1 MPNTI
6 DERIVEMQFDNK
18 NFEKN
23 IKQSLNSLE
32 QLDKALEMKDATKG
46 FENLERAA
54 NSIDLSKLERAADV
68 IEKRFSTAGIA
79 GAALINKAVNGLV
92 DGVVGLGKKVVNLA
106 KTGGISR
113 AMKLEHA
120 QFMLTGLLKDAN
132 AAAAIVSGPV
142 NNAVKGTAYG
152 LDAAANA
159 AAQLAASGVT
169 DMQEMEKVL
178 KGIAG
183 VASMTGSEFEDI
195 SQIFTTV
202 AGQGKVM
209 TRQLRQIEARGLNA
223 AATIAKSL
231 DTTESAVRE
240 MVKDGEISFKIFSDA
255 MADAFGEQAKKA
267 NETFEGALKN
277 VRAALSRIGAKV
289 ATPSLEAMRWLLVE
303 CIDFVDKLNIKLSSG
318 IIPEINKIIDR
329 ISVFAYEL
337 LHDARS
343 MEFVEGVLTNILKI
357 FHLFS
362 DLLDPLSMAMK
373 DVFPGSLIDN
383 LIAFNDGFGKLL
395 DKLKLTEQQ
404 STYLAHIFRGIL
416 DILDLA
422 LMAIEGIFNISLPGL
437 GKLFDATD
445 SLSTKLLK
453 IGAFIGVL
461 IDRFHDFVKSGEF
474 VSSVL
479 SKLGGLFGFVGSHIP
494 SILSILKTAII
505 VIGGI
510 LYVIGNAIYE
520 IGLAVKNTINYLK
533 KLKPVQDALAVTKD
547 ALEWVGDKLLK
558 VANALGIAIGYI
570 VTQIHRLAQG
580 DVAGVFEDLKN
591 AIDPLGVLFDKATAA
606 VLSFFDVFKK
616 NKQVTDG
623 IEKVTKK
630 FDNNMA
636 YAVNAPGARNFVLTR
651 DQGVKEITAQENLL
665 KTAEKNFA
673 DAATG
678 IKSKMEDLITVGNLF
693 SLAFGAAIVVTLV
706 NVAKA
711 IGRVSRMFRSFGRI
725 GDSISYFLQSLAV
738 GVNAFAL
745 TQVAVAIGAIA
756 TSIFLLTKFCEPQ
769 KVLASAG
776 AIAALMAAM
785 VGIVA
790 LMKFD
795 IFKTAVGRFQV
806 AASGFIAFAGS
817 IVLLIFALRKIYDI
831 AGDTGRLLKAVFG
844 LVAVIAA
851 MGGIVALMGS
861 IHGRFAVSWKGALA
875 LIEIATAMYAMAV
888 TLEKLGSV
896 DLEKAYKALPLI
908 TAILAEF
915 AVIMVASTVV
925 FSPVAGLGAMGM
937 AAAILI
943 FMKGLGQIAE
953 INPKVLDQ
961 ALQIVNAIGN
971 WIRDV
976 AIVLGIALTF
986 RAAFEAAEAGFTWLS
1001 AKLQGI
1007 TSGWKSMFVGLN
1019 KGLKHLGDGAAIAL
1033 MVTGVAASILLIANA
1048 IIALGKLKPEEL
1060 EQGVEVCAAIGLA
1073 VVGLVTW
1080 ITRMGVELANRV
1092 HAKETIVETM
1102 VSISALL
1109 LSLAASIKVIST
1121 IPETDVWRSVGVVAT
1136 MSALMVGIMALLS
1149 VINRKIGPMISV
1161 SIATIGALS
1170 LFLLTMSA
1178 SLALLSLIAKDNDSY
1193 GAALAG
1199 LFVVSVGMML
1209 ILVGL
1214 GQMAPFTVAAT
1225 VSVGLISVL
1234 LLSMAAMFKIMD
1246 GIDTE
1251 KAQTNVDNMFKV
1263 LATISVVVGAIAILQ
1278 YLSAGTAAVAIA
1290 AAEAVVEG
1298 LVLILAS
1305 LAGVGILLS
1314 QINAEGLKATFQ
1326 TIADAVDIFTDAI
1339 AKLGARLMSE
1349 EYQAIIA
1356 GGTGLYFFAQILEVL
1371 ALAAVGFGAAAVLF
1385 GEAAYLFGNGIKALA
1400 EGIKT
1405 LQNVDVTVISNQIGR
1420 FAESCKGINQNAPG
1434 LFLSAAA
1441 LGSFGVGLGVFSLAA
1456 MLAVEAVEKFA
1467 KADLSGLAGNL
1478 TEVANAVHEFANA
1491 LGLLGA
1497 GILAG
1502 IIVALGALGLVLLP
1516 LAGGILAVAL
1526 AVGVFGGAVYILV
1539 GGLNSVVELITT
1551 VTEYFAKMGENLDKA
1566 AQAIQNLGRTS
1577 VQDIYAAL
1585 IQNADML
1592 KDAGAVLVQKVAD
1605 GFKEGIDE
1613 SFNPAITDAANYV
1626 VTGFTNAIDAQKQ
1639 KSYQSG
1645 VNFAKGFLDGLTG
1658 NAGLDENSPSKKTE
1672 KAGVYAG
1679 EGFTN
1684 AVSAQSILSILSS
1697 AGANWAVELL
1707 NGLSDKLSAL
1717 FPGIMD
1723 QVSQMVNSIAAMFDS
1738 VGAEVE
1744 DKYGIKNT
1752 WYGSKRMYNQ
1762 LKSGT
1767 LEYHGPGGDYG
1778 VKSGRRVE
1786 STIQSRANNTAS
1798 IYNSIKAIN
1807 AESEALGGNSKA
1819 AGKNSKAKEENE
1831 EANDGKT
1838 EAIDEETE
1846 SLGEEEQATNDNEE
1860 ALRAMA
1866 EEIEVVTEKYKE
1878 LNAWTGW
1885 VNKFKF
1891 TNKMFNTMGQ
1901 AWSKAFKDIKRA
1913 SDGTEEVI
1921 KHNYHEI
1928 SGYFNDARDTIP
1940 KTTAKIAKGL
1950 YAFDETSGKMEK
1962 KYTKRLKKVSGSL
1975 KSITKQVQKSGK
1987 MIAKVYEGY
1996 AKVYTKAGNGKV
2008 DKMVVRL
2015 TKNVKNLGKW
2025 VKSAKDFV
2033 NSFNDDV
2040 KGAQYVEDFTE
2051 NLRKIENF
2059 FVKRQ
2064 NMPKKVQDYLGNILS
2079 YFNKDFKQ
2087 SMNLMAKQIDGIGDY
2102 WKKGTQSTAYV
2113 ADAYTQLAATLYDG
2127 SEAANQYWTEIARMQ
2142 FLVENGLEPPEKLEE
2157 LYVGYLERAVEA
2169 LKEYKAQLD
2178 ETIAGQF
2185 NPFEQFDEK
2194 MEDQTKNLLDCLE
2207 SQIIGFERW
2216 GEGLQALSSRGA
2228 DFNLIK
2234 DLADQGVES
2243 YGIMKNLLSMT
2254 ASELALY
2261 NKYYRMIDTVKQK
2274 ASDSALAAV
2283 ANARTNAN
2291 LRAAAKS
2298 GKLSQKQMEKQRN
2311 IAKRMSD
2318 DIKSVAH
2325 AEVYYNQMSKK
2336 QEKEYLKTLT
2346 KRERKEY
2353 KKQKKAL
2360 KAAKA
2365 EEERLAAE
2373 EAARRAEEK
2382 RIQTIMDSIKNYESL
2397 INVINQYCNDAAVM
2411 ARVNE
2416 KLDATLSG
2424 VYKNLGKSTRV
2435 TKAWL
2440 AFGKQLGA
2448 EDGEDAESF
2457 FSNLQSVISSFRDGI
2472 KDALYDIKEA
2482 FTEFTKS
2489 SEKVDMAKLF
2499 ANNISQVRAST
2510 LFGQYIMQ
2518 LANMGYNSQVIEYIG
2533 KQFSSDRASALE
2545 MMTQMIAATKQEIT
2559 NMNNGISSLKNAMEK
2574 SMKLVDESVIR
2585 AQEDPE
2591 QAAFNQAQAAYQK
2604 AMKEWEKFTKED
2616 NFSIFNPKISHEH
2629 HELEEMLNR
2638 ARDLNAEL
2646 NKVTGTANKANVR
2659 GQMYDEYKSQVKQ
2672 ILKMTDL
2679 TTKQKV
2685 TAARELGKAYNIT
2698 ITSLKEY
2705 DRKIEDIRF
2714 QLANLQNSGQANS
2727 KISREYEDLKRQ
2739 LDKMISEREN
2749 SIAYQLDL
2757 LEKQYEAEKQAA
2769 EAAKNN
2775 AEAAYQEALN
2785 TWNAIKTERERLQSE
2800 YELQTAFENAL
2811 ITITM
2816 GIEKWDDLTALM
2828 KANGWTADWLQ
2839 RTYRKINSALAPVNK
2854 AITLAKKN
2862 FSGWNGKSK
2871 SVLSELGTIEE
2882 GFLRLASTLEATND
2896 ETGAFIDDL
2905 GTRLEEYRKTLY
2917 DTIKG
2922 QVSLFDEFKKFSGE
2936 KATTANKYLD
2946 NMQSQINGVKEW
2958 LTNLEKLAT
2967 MGVSGDV
2974 LKMFAEEG
2982 QGSFEKV
2989 AAFANATEE
2998 QIGELNAQYA
3008 EYMRLTEEAADR
3020 ALATVGA
3027 AFSDGAIK
3035 MQDEMIAKFKASGAK
3050 RIADAAYEAGIM
3062 VVTGVKDGI
3071 NAASPQIVY
3080 EIQGATQTINE
3091 TLSKTLTSSAI
3102 EESIRKGLNTMSG
3115 ALQNSVGVMV
3125 SDFLTGVTNT
3135 SVQKFKMAV
3144 DSCRAYVE
3152 ATLPTDWTI
3161 TIHVDTSEIDA
3172 AVARMNEAV
3181 AMTNFNAGQTSNT
3194 VTSSLANQQQAQVI
3208 GSQQPAAPNQTTVNY
3223 TQNNYSP
3230 KTLSRAEIYRQTQ
3243 NQLST
3248 ITGVVNSANG

>member
-159 AAQLAASGVT
+159 AAQLAASGIT
-169 DMQEMEKVL
+169 DMQQMEDVL

-231 DTTESAVRE
+231 NTTEAAVRE
-240 MVKDGEISFKIFSDA
+240 MVKDGEISFQIFSDA
-255 MADAFGEQAKKA
+255 MNNAFGEQAQKA

-277 VRAALSRIGAKV
+277 TKAALSRIGAKI
-289 ATPSLEAMRWLLVE
+289 ATPAFENMRKVLLHTMTFIDEVNKVLSESL
-303 CIDFVDKLNIKLSSG
+303 
-318 IIPEINKIIDR
+318 IPSINTVIDR
-329 ISVFAYEL
+329 IAVFAYDIITNAKTLDFVRGIVNNL
-337 LHDARS
+337 LKSFDLFKS
-343 MEFVEGVLTNILKI
+343 ILIPIKNA
-357 FHLFS
+357 LYN
-362 DLLDPLSMAMK
+362 
-373 DVFPGSLIDN
+373 VFPNTLIEN
-383 LIAFNDGFGKLL
+383 LISFNDAFGKVL
-395 DKLKLTEQQ
+395 DKLTLSYEKMR
-404 STYLAHIFRGIL
+404 YLEAIFTGVL
-416 DILDLA
+416 DILDLL
-422 LMAIEGIFNISLPGL
+422 LMAIEGIFNISIPGL
-437 GKLFDATD
+437 GKLFDGTDDVATKI
-445 SLSTKLLK
+445 LKL
-453 IGAFIGVL
+453 GAFIGHL
-461 IDRFHDFVKSGEF
+461 IDKFHDFVKSGEF

-533 KLKPVQDALAVTKD
+533 KLKPVQDALAVIKD
-547 ALEWVGDKLLK
+547 VLEWVGDKLLK

-591 AIDPLGVLFDKATAA
+591 AIDPLGGLFDKATTA

-711 IGRVSRMFRSFGRI
+711 ISRVSRMFRSFGRI

-806 AASGFIAFAGS
+806 AASGFMAFAGS
-817 IVLLIFALRKIYDI
+817 IVLVIFALRKIYDI

-875 LIEIATAMYAMAV
+875 LIEIAAAMYAMAV

-896 DLEKAYKALPLI
+896 NLEKAYKALPLI

-915 AVIMVASTVV
+915 AVIMVASTVA

-1007 TSGWKSMFVGLN
+1007 TIGWKSMFVGLN

-1199 LFVVSVGMML
+1199 LLVVSGGMML

-1385 GEAAYLFGNGIKALA
+1385 GEAAYLFGNGIKALS

-1434 LFLSAAA
+1434 LYASAAA
-1441 LGSFGVGLGVFSLAA
+1441 LGAFGLGLGVFSLAA

-1478 TEVANAVHEFANA
+1478 KEVANAVHEFANA

-1516 LAGGILAVAL
+1516 LGGGILAVAL

-1539 GGLNSVVELITT
+1539 GGLNSLVELITT
-1551 VTEYFAKMGENLDKA
+1551 ITEYFAKMGENLDKA
-1566 AQAIQNLGRTS
+1566 ATAIQNLGRTT

-1585 IQNADML
+1585 IQNADIL
-1592 KDAGAVLVQKVAD
+1592 KDAGSYLVQKVAD
-1605 GFKEGIDE
+1605 GFKEGLGEAFNSAVRDACTYAVDGFINEIDKNQTNIHNCGVKFAQYFLDGVKSQQALNEHSPSVAMALIASYAVLGFTNKIDE
-1613 SFNPAITDAANYV
+1613 SKPLAEGAGIGLGGRFIG
-1626 VTGFTNAIDAQKQ
+1626 GFGDTISEGLDKIGQM
-1639 KSYQSG
+1639 
-1645 VNFAKGFLDGLTG
+1645 VEEFLKKLKEEYESFMNNLTG
-1658 NAGLDENSPSKKTE
+1658 SGNKWLGSKWLDRELKNGE
-1672 KAGVYAG
+1672 KVYLGTGVGYG
-1679 EGFTN
+1679 TKSGKLTDN
-1684 AVSAQSILSILSS
+1684 TIS
-1697 AGANWAVELL
+1697 
-1707 NGLSDKLSAL
+1707 GLSRNTS
-1717 FPGIMD
+1717 
-1723 QVSQMVNSIAAMFDS
+1723 S
-1738 VGAEVE
+1738 VY
-1744 DKYGIKNT
+1744 D
-1752 WYGSKRMYNQ
+1752 
-1762 LKSGT
+1762 
-1767 LEYHGPGGDYG
+1767 
-1778 VKSGRRVE
+1778 
-1786 STIQSRANNTAS
+1786 
-1798 IYNSIKAIN
+1798 SIKALD
-1807 AESEALGGNSKA
+1807 AEGDALDKNSKKAGGNSKA
-1819 AGKNSKAKEENE
+1819 KKENE

-1846 SLGEEEQATNDNEE
+1846 SLGEETEATNDNEE

-1901 AWSKAFKDIKRA
+1901 AWSKSFKDIKRA

-1928 SGYFNDARDTIP
+1928 SGYFNDARDTIS

-2142 FLVENGLEPPEKLEE
+2142 FLVENGLESPEKLEE

-2194 MEDQTKNLLDCLE
+2194 IEDQTKNLLDCLE

-2336 QEKEYLKTLT
+2336 EEKEYLKTLT
-2346 KRERKEY
+2346 KKERKEY

-2472 KDALYDIKEA
+2472 KDALYDIKET

-2785 TWNAIKTERERLQSE
+2785 TWNAIQAERARLQRE

-2871 SVLSELGTIEE
+2871 SVLSELGAIEE

-3125 SDFLTGVTNT
+3125 SDFLTSVTNT

-3144 DSCRAYVE
+3144 DSCKAYVE
-3152 ATLPTDWTI
+3152 ATLPTDWNI

>member
-1 MPNTI
+1 MPNSVDT
-6 DERIVEMQFDNK
+6 RIVEMQFDNAK
-18 NFEKN
+18 FEKN
-23 IKQSLNSLE
+23 IRQSMNSLNE
-32 QLDKALEMKDATKG
+32 LDRALQMKDAGKG
-46 FENLERAA
+46 FNELEKNVNKVDFSKMEKSLSFLEYRASA
-54 NSIDLSKLERAADV
+54 VGMTMAKIIDKTTDKIGGLFSKIESMTIGQIKSGGMARA
-68 IEKRFSTAGIA
+68 
-79 GAALINKAVNGLV
+79 L
-92 DGVVGLGKKVVNLA
+92 
-106 KTGGISR
+106 
-113 AMKLEHA
+113 KLEHA
-120 QFMLTGLLKDAN
+120 NFMLDGILKDAEKVKD
-132 AAAAIVSGPV
+132 IMD
-142 NNAVKGTAYG
+142 NAVSPAVDGTAYG

-159 AAQLAASGVT
+159 ASQFVASGIQDVEKLKVALTGISGVAAMSGSEYEDIAQIFTKVAASGRMMGDEVMQLSVRGINAQAELAKYLHKT
-169 DMQEMEKVL
+169 VAEVQEMQK
-178 KGIAG
+178 KG
-183 VASMTGSEFEDI
+183 
-195 SQIFTTV
+195 Q
-202 AGQGKVM
+202 
-209 TRQLRQIEARGLNA
+209 
-223 AATIAKSL
+223 
-231 DTTESAVRE
+231 
-240 MVKDGEISFKIFSDA
+240 ISFEIFSNA
-255 MADAFGEQAKKA
+255 MNDAFGEQAKKA
-267 NETFEGALKN
+267 NETYTGAMSNLK
-277 VRAALSRIGAKV
+277 AALSRIGADF
-289 ATPSLEAMRWLLVE
+289 ATPYINNMRDIFNALRLTVNDVRKALQPIVKLYTDGITKLKNFIVEFTKNRDLVLTYTTAIKNVYLVINMLASALHTIRDGFIKAFPEGMIGIIAEASGRLTEFLYRLEFSKSTLEAFTDIFSGLFS
-303 CIDFVDKLNIKLSSG
+303 IIKLFGYLIGKLTGYSG
-318 IIPEINKIIDR
+318 PLLSGANDLLGLIVRILGVIGKLITMGTDFIINNTKSINVIKALKTALLLAVAAFIKIGSTIASFIKKAKDLP
-329 ISVFAYEL
+329 IVQDIFNGLYDAAVGLADFALPL
-337 LHDARS
+337 LAGAAGAVVS
-343 MEFVEGVLTNILKI
+343 AFSYLINLGKSG
-357 FHLFS
+357 FFS
-362 DLLDPLSMAMK
+362 DLFNKVTNKIKDFHNILSKGEGAVSSFANIFTGGFK
-373 DVFPGSLIDN
+373 KLPWTITACAKSIDEFKTSVGDTGKRGGLLGAILGISDVFTKLKDGALGIGTWLGDEAKKFGIARGLIVGTGAA
-383 LIAFNDGFGKLL
+383 LIAFLSQAAGLARNFKKAFAGIPDVISALKNNLNANIFDIKAKALILGLAVAIGSLTVAL
-395 DKLKLTEQQ
+395 VALSMVDSNKLKVAAGAL
-404 STYLAHIFRGIL
+404 SLVVAVMAAAGI
-416 DILDLA
+416 
-422 LMAIEGIFNISLPGL
+422 AINRLGGGFKGFQAVSIS
-437 GKLFDATD
+437 FVSFA
-445 SLSTKLLK
+445 
-453 IGAFIGVL
+453 GAIGVL
-461 IDRFHDFVKSGEF
+461 ILSLATLAEIKIDEVALLKRIGMLGLIMAELGIVVIAMTKWSKPFSVLLGSGFMLSFAFSVGMLVKSLGILANMDIDKINRALPALLKMMGGLALISAACTMLSPFAGTSFIAIVGGVTAFILAITGLAEILNVDKFYYIHTLLVDIYNMTKTWLIIFAIAELIKQITNGFMLVKRCIDTLSGTVGEIKSVGKDVATVLAAPLKAF
-474 VSSVL
+474 GDAAVIVSLVAGFILVAAAIKQLGKLPEEQFRAGCEKAVIIAAGLATFLGAVMLLQRLILGKNTKFLDGLEKVAISMAAAVLALAVSLKIISEIKEDSLVRAIAAVSGMFAVVSLLMVLLGLLNKDNKVISMGIKTALAISVLVTALTLSVGLLSMLAEEDWTPIIAAAGSVTLLMLGVAAICLAMGQVKWAPALTASIGIIAVLAAVAGAMLVIQSIKFDENYTNVFAALVLTIGYMVVLFALLSQLDPKKALVGGAALLALTVVFGGFAYIFTIIQDIDFNKLLPNLVAIMASISVL
-479 SKLGGLFGFVGSHIP
+479 S
-494 SILSILKTAII
+494 II
-505 VIGGI
+505 
-510 LYVIGNAIYE
+510 
-520 IGLAVKNTINYLK
+520 
-533 KLKPVQDALAVTKD
+533 
-547 ALEWVGDKLLK
+547 
-558 VANALGIAIGYI
+558 
-570 VTQIHRLAQG
+570 
-580 DVAGVFEDLKN
+580 
-591 AIDPLGVLFDKATAA
+591 
-606 VLSFFDVFKK
+606 
-616 NKQVTDG
+616 
-623 IEKVTKK
+623 
-630 FDNNMA
+630 
-636 YAVNAPGARNFVLTR
+636 
-651 DQGVKEITAQENLL
+651 
-665 KTAEKNFA
+665 
-673 DAATG
+673 
-678 IKSKMEDLITVGNLF
+678 
-693 SLAFGAAIVVTLV
+693 
-706 NVAKA
+706 
-711 IGRVSRMFRSFGRI
+711 
-725 GDSISYFLQSLAV
+725 
-738 GVNAFAL
+738 
-745 TQVAVAIGAIA
+745 
-756 TSIFLLTKFCEPQ
+756 
-769 KVLASAG
+769 
-776 AIAALMAAM
+776 
-785 VGIVA
+785 
-790 LMKFD
+790 
-795 IFKTAVGRFQV
+795 
-806 AASGFIAFAGS
+806 
-817 IVLLIFALRKIYDI
+817 
-831 AGDTGRLLKAVFG
+831 
-844 LVAVIAA
+844 
-851 MGGIVALMGS
+851 
-861 IHGRFAVSWKGALA
+861 
-875 LIEIATAMYAMAV
+875 
-888 TLEKLGSV
+888 
-896 DLEKAYKALPLI
+896 
-908 TAILAEF
+908 
-915 AVIMVASTVV
+915 
-925 FSPVAGLGAMGM
+925 VAGLGAF
-937 AAAILI
+937 AKESL
-943 FMKGLGQIAE
+943 LGVVALAGITLLMWGIAE
-953 INPKVLDQ
+953 
-961 ALQIVNAIGN
+961 
-971 WIRDV
+971 V
-976 AIVLGIALTF
+976 AKIIASIDTKMLIDNLTTLGIAITILGVVCALLGGIIYGTGGT
-986 RAAFEAAEAGFTWLS
+986 AALILLA
-1001 AKLQGI
+1001 
-1007 TSGWKSMFVGLN
+1007 
-1019 KGLKHLGDGAAIAL
+1019 GAAALLVFAGVMYVYTQVGSAFGQSLKDIAEGL
-1033 MVTGVAASILLIANA
+1033 GSFAPAITALGEALASFASQNMNGVLDNLVAA
-1048 IIALGKLKPEEL
+1048 
-1060 EQGVEVCAAIGLA
+1060 
-1073 VVGLVTW
+1073 VVT
-1080 ITRMGVELANRV
+1080 
-1092 HAKETIVETM
+1092 
-1102 VSISALL
+1102 
-1109 LSLAASIKVIST
+1109 
-1121 IPETDVWRSVGVVAT
+1121 
-1136 MSALMVGIMALLS
+1136 
-1149 VINRKIGPMISV
+1149 
-1161 SIATIGALS
+1161 
-1170 LFLLTMSA
+1170 
-1178 SLALLSLIAKDNDSY
+1178 
-1193 GAALAG
+1193 LAG
-1199 LFVVSVGMML
+1199 LSFV
-1209 ILVGL
+1209 
-1214 GQMAPFTVAAT
+1214 
-1225 VSVGLISVL
+1225 
-1234 LLSMAAMFKIMD
+1234 
-1246 GIDTE
+1246 
-1251 KAQTNVDNMFKV
+1251 
-1263 LATISVVVGAIAILQ
+1263 
-1278 YLSAGTAAVAIA
+1278 AG
-1290 AAEAVVEG
+1290 
-1298 LVLILAS
+1298 
-1305 LAGVGILLS
+1305 
-1314 QINAEGLKATFQ
+1314 
-1326 TIADAVDIFTDAI
+1326 D
-1339 AKLGARLMSE
+1339 
-1349 EYQAIIA
+1349 
-1356 GGTGLYFFAQILEVL
+1356 
-1371 ALAAVGFGAAAVLF
+1371 
-1385 GEAAYLFGNGIKALA
+1385 
-1400 EGIKT
+1400 
-1405 LQNVDVTVISNQIGR
+1405 
-1420 FAESCKGINQNAPG
+1420 
-1434 LFLSAAA
+1434 
-1441 LGSFGVGLGVFSLAA
+1441 
-1456 MLAVEAVEKFA
+1456 
-1467 KADLSGLAGNL
+1467 
-1478 TEVANAVHEFANA
+1478 
-1491 LGLLGA
+1491 
-1497 GILAG
+1497 
-1502 IIVALGALGLVLLP
+1502 
-1516 LAGGILAVAL
+1516 
-1526 AVGVFGGAVYILV
+1526 
-1539 GGLNSVVELITT
+1539 
-1551 VTEYFAKMGENLDKA
+1551 
-1566 AQAIQNLGRTS
+1566 IQNLGNGMESLGNGLEKFTTYAGDLNDNLVMLGDAVPKINEYFTQLNDTFKNLTTLLSDAIEALSDDKIYNLVSSLANAMKEHLENDFNSVGRLAIGHVVDGMNSEIEETVPPIMGNFVRALKSGSFNGEELTS
-1577 VQDIYAAL
+1577 LGAELAEYLVEGFVGTLNGNGESGSRMEAA
-1585 IQNADML
+1585 A
-1592 KDAGAVLVQKVAD
+1592 KDAVG
-1605 GFKEGIDE
+1605 G
-1613 SFNPAITDAANYV
+1613 V
-1626 VTGFTNAIDAQKQ
+1626 VTGI
-1639 KSYQSG
+1639 QSG
-1645 VNFAKGFLDGLTG
+1645 FYLV
-1658 NAGLDENSPSKKTE
+1658 
-1672 KAGVYAG
+1672 
-1679 EGFTN
+1679 
-1684 AVSAQSILSILSS
+1684 
-1697 AGANWAVELL
+1697 
-1707 NGLSDKLSAL
+1707 DK
-1717 FPGIMD
+1717 
-1723 QVSQMVNSIAAMFDS
+1723 
-1738 VGAEVE
+1738 VGAEMGQVLEEGFRGPNGIDAHSDSWKMILAAKDAVGGVITGIVGGFVE
-1744 DKYGIKNT
+1744 TKTAGAQLGDQLVQGYKEGVKEGEPDVINQIKNIS
-1752 WYGSKRMYNQ
+1752 YNAQAYLDGNPIYQKIIAVLEDHSGLLDQGGSGGPVYRMRDAKGRTTGYMNQ
-1762 LKSGT
+1762 KEINDART
-1767 LEYHGPGGDYG
+1767 E
-1778 VKSGRRVE
+1778 GRKK
-1786 STIQSRANNTAS
+1786 TAA
-1798 IYNSIKAIN
+1798 YMEQAAAAKKAETATKN
-1807 AESEALGGNSKA
+1807 ETKAMGGNSKA
-1819 AGKNSKAKEENE
+1819 AKSNTKAKEENE

-1901 AWSKAFKDIKRA
+1901 AWSKSFKDIKRA

-1921 KHNYHEI
+1921 KHNWHEV
-1928 SGYFNDARDTIP
+1928 SYQFNKARDTIS
-1940 KTTAKIAKGL
+1940 KTTDKIAKGL

-1975 KSITKQVQKSGK
+1975 KSITNQVQKSGK

-2015 TKNVKNLGKW
+2015 TKNVKNLSKW

-2234 DLADQGVES
+2234 ELADQGVES
-2243 YGIMKNLLSMT
+2243 YGIMRNLLSMT

-2298 GKLSQKQMEKQRN
+2298 GKLSQKQMQKQRN

-2336 QEKEYLKTLT
+2336 EEKEYLKTLT

-2416 KLDATLSG
+2416 KLDATLSD

-2472 KDALYDIKEA
+2472 KDALYDIKDA

-2604 AMKEWEKFTKED
+2604 AMREWEKFTKED
-2616 NFSIFNPKISHEH
+2616 NFSIFDPKVSHEH
-2629 HELEEMLNR
+2629 HELEIMLSR
-2638 ARDLNAEL
+2638 ARELNAEL
-2646 NKVTGTANKANVR
+2646 NKVESTTNSSNKANVR
-2659 GQMYDEYKSQVKQ
+2659 AKMYDEYKRQVEQ
-2672 ILKMTDL
+2672 IMKMTDL

-2705 DRKIEDIRF
+2705 DRKIEDIRL
-2714 QLANLQNSGQANS
+2714 QLTNLQSSGTASAFKS
-2727 KISREYEDLKRQ
+2727 KEYEDLKRQ
-2739 LDKMISEREN
+2739 LDKMIREREN

-2785 TWNAIKTERERLQSE
+2785 TWNAIQAERARLQRE

-2816 GIEKWDDLTALM
+2816 GIKKWDDLTALM
-2828 KANGWTADWLQ
+2828 KANGWSADWLQ
-2839 RTYRKINSALAPVNK
+2839 RTYRKLNSALAPVNK

-2871 SVLSELGTIEE
+2871 SVLSELGAIEE

-3125 SDFLTGVTNT
+3125 SDFLTSVTNT

-3152 ATLPTDWTI
+3152 ATLPTDWNI

-3172 AVARMNEAV
+3172 AVARMNEAI

-3194 VTSSLANQQQAQVI
+3194 VTSSLANQQQTQVI